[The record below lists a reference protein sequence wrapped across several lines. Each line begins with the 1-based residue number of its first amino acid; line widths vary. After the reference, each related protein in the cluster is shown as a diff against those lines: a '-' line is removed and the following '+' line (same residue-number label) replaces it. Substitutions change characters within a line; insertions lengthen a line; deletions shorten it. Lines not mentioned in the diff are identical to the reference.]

1 MTFMLDDFLKNT
13 NTLAIFGHVRPDG
26 DCVGSTLALYNYI
39 LDNFPNI
46 KVQVYLEKFPESYR
60 ILNGAD
66 KALPL
71 FESSDGSEPFDA
83 AVLMDT
89 PSFERVGAGGV
100 ACLQS
105 AKKTCNI
112 DHHISNPKNLCS
124 LNIVEPSASSASQ
137 VLFEQLD
144 PSKISKRT
152 AECLYLGIVH
162 DTGAFK
168 FSNTGKRTMEIVGT
182 LIDKGIDFA
191 RIVNETYYTRTYK
204 QTLVTGFVLQNCK
217 LALEGRVVH
226 AYVTPEKMKEF
237 DVTPVDLSN
246 VIDTLREVSGTEVA
260 VFLYPVNG
268 KYKISLRSNYVV
280 DVNAI
285 AKEFGGG
292 GHTRAAGGDT
302 DLSPDDAIRK
312 ILELVEKQ
320 LI

>member
-1 MTFMLDDFLKNT
+1 MIDNFLKDIS
-13 NTLAIFGHVRPDG
+13 TLAIFGHVRPDG

-124 LNIVEPSASSASQ
+124 LNIGEPSASSASQ

-204 QTLVTGFVLQNCK
+204 QTLVTGFVMENCK
-217 LALEGRVVH
+217 LGLGGKVVYAH
-226 AYVTPEKMKEF
+226 ITPEDMQRF
-237 DVTPVDLSN
+237 DVTPVELSN
-246 VIDTLREVSGTEVA
+246 VIDTIREVGGTEVA
-260 VFLYPVNG
+260 LFLYPVNG

-285 AKEFGGG
+285 AREFGGG

-302 DLSPDDAIRK
+302 SDAPEITIEK
-312 ILELVEKQ
+312 ILKLVEKQ
-320 LI
+320 L